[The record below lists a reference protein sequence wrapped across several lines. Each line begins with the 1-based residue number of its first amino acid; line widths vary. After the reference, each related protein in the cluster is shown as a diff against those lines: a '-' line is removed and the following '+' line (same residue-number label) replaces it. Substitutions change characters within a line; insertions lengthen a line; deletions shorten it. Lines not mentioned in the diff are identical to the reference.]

1 MTVTAKKNVKK
12 GNGFTRQ
19 NNNFAWASRFLLH
32 FFAVTVHTTRTSNF
46 LFLRFTRDVNTR
58 RRFSFFF
65 KLFELRYG
73 PYEFHSRT
81 TGQYLTIWMTWNY
94 SDEVWNS
101 TISLFQWPFRA
112 LPPPW
117 WFQHDILDSI
127 LINTFLNA
135 SLKLEN
141 DSREYLPDSYSS
153 DMRTTLFSSSSN
165 VKRTWRSSKTEPLFI
180 SIGCDELSV
189 TFIRIPSTLFNNKES
204 PCTDISSL
212 QSF

>member
-1 MTVTAKKNVKK
+1 MDLLGKTTILHGHHA
-12 GNGFTRQ
+12 FCYISLPSLCTRLGRQ
-19 NNNFAWASRFLLH
+19 T
-32 FFAVTVHTTRTSNF
+32 FFFYV
-46 LFLRFTRDVNTR
+46 LRWTLTRDEDFR
-58 RRFSFFF
+58 FFF

-81 TGQYLTIWMTWNY
+81 TGQYLTIWMRWNY

-180 SIGCDELSV
+180 AIGCDELSV

-204 PCTDISSL
+204 PRTDISSL